1 METKLKSL
9 VFTTGADHLLVVL
22 TAVLNSECCSL
33 CLVQPRGPEGWDLRA
48 RWWSQLISRAGGS
61 C

>member
-9 VFTTGADHLLVVL
+9 VFTIGVDHLLVVL
-22 TAVLNSECCSL
+22 TAVVNSECCSL
-33 CLVQPRGPEGWDLRA
+33 CLVQPRGPEGWELRA
-48 RWWSQLISRAGGS
+48 CWWSQVISRAGGS